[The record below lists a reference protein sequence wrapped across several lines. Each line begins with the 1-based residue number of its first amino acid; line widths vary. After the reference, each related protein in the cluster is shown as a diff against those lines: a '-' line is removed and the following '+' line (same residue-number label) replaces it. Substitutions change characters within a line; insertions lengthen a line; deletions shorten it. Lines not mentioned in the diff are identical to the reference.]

1 MEINDII
8 RIAVTLFILGI
19 VWYAVHKMNK
29 DDYSE
34 NQY

>member
-1 MEINDII
+1 MQINEIVGAI
-8 RIAVTLFILGI
+8 VSLYILGI

-34 NQY
+34 N